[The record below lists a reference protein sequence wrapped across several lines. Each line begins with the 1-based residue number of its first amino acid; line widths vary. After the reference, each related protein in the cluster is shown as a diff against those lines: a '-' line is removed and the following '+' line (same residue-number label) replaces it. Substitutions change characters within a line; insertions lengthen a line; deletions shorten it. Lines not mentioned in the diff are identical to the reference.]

1 MILFDTLNEAWQD
14 PLSFCRKRI
23 LHSFRKILRRIL
35 NDLDEILATETIR
48 IANRILIKSYT
59 DLVE

>member
-1 MILFDTLNEAWQD
+1 MILFDTLIEAWQD

-23 LHSFRKILRRIL
+23 LRSFGKILRRIL
-35 NDLDEILATETIR
+35 NDLDNILETETIR
-48 IANRILIKSYT
+48 IANRILIKSYP